1 MCSNVSSKKSE
12 STNVCAVQE
21 TGATSAR
28 IDVKK
33 EPPVNELILLS
44 LSTFLAFMCFLS
56 EGLSPRLQILR
67 PRSNGFIVTSTLYV
81 WVNDFRQYQV
91 MSVTARVMFLFQKN
105 RKFCN
110 WRN

>member
-33 EPPVNELILLS
+33 
-44 LSTFLAFMCFLS
+44 
-56 EGLSPRLQILR
+56 
-67 PRSNGFIVTSTLYV
+67 
-81 WVNDFRQYQV
+81 
-91 MSVTARVMFLFQKN
+91 
-105 RKFCN
+105 
-110 WRN
+110 